1 MGKCRNIPILL
12 TVFIACGFVQGWQNA
27 PHEPMALEEG
37 CNPLLGGSDCFL
49 PYPSDVFLVDDE
61 SMPSGQRLEILKLQC
76 TAATAIRRESIMPW
90 TAFPRRRPSSP
101 R

>member
-1 MGKCRNIPILL
+1 MGESTWGNAVTFDIV
-12 TVFIACGFVQGWQNA
+12 TVFVSCGFVQGWPNA

-61 SMPSGQRLEILKLQC
+61 SMPSGQRL
-76 TAATAIRRESIMPW
+76 RS
-90 TAFPRRRPSSP
+90 
-101 R
+101 